1 MSQKPSLPRGTRDF
15 GPAEVARRQY
25 VGQAIRGTFERYG
38 FAPLETPSFENLSTL
53 TGKYGEEGDQL
64 LYRILNSGDFM
75 SDVTLN
81 DVEGGYRKVAPK
93 LADKGLRYDLT
104 VPFARY
110 VVMNRHNLTLPFRR
124 YQMQPVWRADR
135 PSKGRYREF
144 VQCDADVVGTD
155 SLLCEAEIVLMI
167 HEVMTALDL
176 PYVLKINHRG
186 LLRALYDV
194 VADPAPEAD
203 LYTALDKLDKIGWD
217 GVGKEL
223 TNRGFGPEAAGTLQK
238 LLADAASPLTAARLA
253 ELATTFGA
261 SAAAPKALTDL
272 GAVLSFLEDSD
283 FKGLANVELDLT
295 LARGLSYYTG
305 CIFEVKIPGASVGSV
320 SGGGRYD
327 NLTGGFGMPGLS
339 GVGFS
344 FGIDRLCDVM
354 EEFNRYPA
362 GLETTTQVL
371 LVHFEEP
378 ASRSAALRALADLR
392 AAGVSAELYP
402 DPAKLKKQFAYAD
415 AKRIPLVVIPGPEE
429 VAGGNAKVKVMAT
442 GAEQTLALSDE
453 LVAFLTAENRA

>member
-15 GPAEVARRQY
+15 GPAEVAKRQY
-25 VGQAIRGTFERYG
+25 VMRTIRGVFERYG

-64 LYRILNSGDFM
+64 LYRILNSGDFL
-75 SDVTLN
+75 SDVTAE
-81 DVEGGYRKVAPK
+81 DFAGGYRKTAAKVAE
-93 LADKGLRYDLT
+93 KGLRYDLT

-110 VVMNRHNLTLPFRR
+110 VVMNRHALTLPFRR

-167 HEVMTALDL
+167 DEVMSALGL
-176 PYVLKINHRG
+176 PYVLKLNHRG
-186 LLRALYDV
+186 LLRALYDGLGD
-194 VADPAPEAD
+194 AANETD

-217 GVGKEL
+217 GVSREL
-223 TNRGFGPEAAGTLQK
+223 TARGFGP
-238 LLADAASPLTAARLA
+238 
-253 ELATTFGA
+253 
-261 SAAAPKALTDL
+261 AAAPQLQALLAVAAAPFGTERLQAVATAFAASGATPKAISDLTALLDFL
-272 GAVLSFLEDSD
+272 VDSGFGALPR
-283 FKGLANVELDLT
+283 VELDLT

-305 CIFEVKIPGASVGSV
+305 CIFEVAVPGASVGSV

-344 FGIDRLCDVM
+344 FGIDRLCDVLD
-354 EEFNRYPA
+354 ELNAYPA
-362 GLETTTQVL
+362 GLDTTTQVL
-371 LVHFEEP
+371 IVHFDDR
-378 ASRSAALRALADLR
+378 AARAAALRTLAQVR
-392 AAGVSAELYP
+392 TAGRSAELYP
-402 DPAKLKKQFAYAD
+402 EAAKLKKQFAYAD
-415 AKRIPLVVIPGPEE
+415 AKRIPHVVIIGPEE
-429 VAGGNAKVKVMAT
+429 AAAGQAKVKVLAT
-442 GAEQTLALSDE
+442 GAEQTLALDGE
-453 LVAFLTAENRA
+453 LLPYLLAEQA